1 MNALA
6 VASKLDWSGWVRGVV
21 GALISGGAGA
31 VAAGFG
37 AQMADPAHD
46 ISIFKVMG
54 FTFIISGVVSLAK
67 YLQTT
72 PVPSA
77 EQANP
82 TPGATK

>member
-21 GALISGGAGA
+21 GAAALGAGA